1 MGETLRLVPRAEI
14 EAAVMSKKCE
24 DEILQLVARVQELVK
39 SGFEITRPLAEQVV
53 SGEITDQ
60 REIDR
65 IMDNL
70 LSYIEYPPAKQM
82 FFRCC
87 DAIRKNAPDIADEYM
102 EIYKNYFAD
111 GSAVTD

>member
-1 MGETLRLVPRAEI
+1 
-14 EAAVMSKKCE
+14 MSKKRE
-24 DEILQLVARVQELVK
+24 DEIMKLAARVQELVK
-39 SGFEITRPLAEQVV
+39 TGFEITRPLAEQVV
-53 SGEITDQ
+53 SGEITDL

-87 DAIRKNAPDIADEYM
+87 DAIRKNSPDIADEYV
-102 EIYKNYFAD
+102 EIYKNTFAASSRSTPND
-111 GSAVTD
+111 WTRKC

>member
-1 MGETLRLVPRAEI
+1 
-14 EAAVMSKKCE
+14 MSKTHE
-24 DEILQLVARVQELVK
+24 DEILKLAARVQELVRTR
-39 SGFEITRPLAEQVV
+39 FEITRPLAEQVV

-87 DAIRKNAPDIADEYM
+87 DAIRKNSPDIADEYV
-102 EIYKNYFAD
+102 EIYKNSFAD
-111 GSAVTD
+111 GSDVTV

>member
-1 MGETLRLVPRAEI
+1 
-14 EAAVMSKKCE
+14 MSKKRE
-24 DEILQLVARVQELVK
+24 DEILKLVAGVQELVK
-39 SGFEITRPLAEQVV
+39 TGFEITRPLAEQVV

-87 DAIRKNAPDIADEYM
+87 DAIRKNSPDIADEYM
-102 EIYKNYFAD
+102 EIYKNSFAD
-111 GSAVTD
+111 GSDATV

>member
-1 MGETLRLVPRAEI
+1 
-14 EAAVMSKKCE
+14 MSKGE
-24 DEILQLVARVQELVK
+24 DEIRQLVAGVQELVRT
-39 SGFEITRPLAEQVV
+39 GFEITRPLAEQVV

-87 DAIRKNAPDIADEYM
+87 DAIRKNSPDIADEYV
-102 EIYKNYFAD
+102 EIYKNSFAD
-111 GSAVTD
+111 GSDVTV

>member
-1 MGETLRLVPRAEI
+1 
-14 EAAVMSKKCE
+14 MSKKRE
-24 DEILQLVARVQELVK
+24 DEILKLVAGVQELVK
-39 SGFEITRPLAEQVV
+39 TGFEITRPLAEQVI

-87 DAIRKNAPDIADEYM
+87 DAIRMNAPNIADEYV
-102 EIYKNYFAD
+102 EIYKKSFAD